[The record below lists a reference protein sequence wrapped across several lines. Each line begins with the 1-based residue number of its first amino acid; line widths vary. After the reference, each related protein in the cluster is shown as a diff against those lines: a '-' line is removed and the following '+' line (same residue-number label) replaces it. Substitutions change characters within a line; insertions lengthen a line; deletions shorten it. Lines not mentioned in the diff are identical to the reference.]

1 MADPEDTKASEILF
15 SGFSRE
21 MEMSAMVSALTHVV
35 AGDVPDTDASY
46 DSTWSSSSVSASAA
60 PSAPH
65 GGGGYKRGRT
75 LAMEDGGSVSNWSSS
90 SIISGDSSNVVIIRP
105 QTGSV
110 TMENSVYEYS
120 GEMSTSAEEPPA
132 KRKYR
137 GVRQRPWGKWAA
149 EIRDPYKA
157 ARVWL
162 GTFDTA
168 ESAAR
173 AYDEAALRFRGSKAK
188 LNFPEN
194 VRLRQLPTTE
204 SPATHFSNSNSTN
217 TLLSIPT
224 NSEPIV
230 HYRPTL
236 NLQSSSDASLAN
248 YLNFSGGQLQ
258 TPIDMYNEI
267 NFSSSTSMAS
277 HSYSSSTRLTN
288 SQFSSSSSSSPVV
301 SFFPSSVPFRSS
313 EQRQRR

>member
-1 MADPEDTKASEILF
+1 
-15 SGFSRE
+15 
-21 MEMSAMVSALTHVV
+21 MVSALTHVV
-35 AGDVPDTDASY
+35 AGDVPDSDSY
-46 DSTWSSSSVSASAA
+46 CDSTWSFSSVSASAA

-65 GGGGYKRGRT
+65 GGGRYKRGRT
-75 LAMEDGGSVSNWSSS
+75 LAMEDGGSVSTWSPSS
-90 SIISGDSSNVVIIRP
+90 VISGDSSNLVIIRP

-110 TMENSVYEYS
+110 AMENSVYEYG
-120 GEMSTSAEEPPA
+120 GEIPTTAEEPPA
-132 KRKYR
+132 RRKYR

-173 AYDEAALRFRGSKAK
+173 AYDEAALRFRGNKAK

-204 SPATHFSNSNSTN
+204 SSATHFSSSNSTN
-217 TLLSIPT
+217 TLLAIPT
-224 NSEPIV
+224 NSESIV
-230 HYRPTL
+230 HSRPTA
-236 NLQSSSDASLAN
+236 NLQSSSDTSPAKF
-248 YLNFSGGQLQ
+248 LNFSDGQLQ
-258 TPIDMYNEI
+258 TPIDMYSEI
-267 NFSSSTSMAS
+267 NFSSSTSMPS
-277 HSYSSSTRLTN
+277 PFYSSSYGSTN

-301 SFFPSSVPFRSS
+301 SLSFPPQSSSGRRNNAGDNEHYPISDWSEFFNHAASSG
-313 EQRQRR
+313 